1 MPDAVMMVA
10 YPATKPLDTKG
21 YVTRLYSVA
30 DMVVALVPSAAVN
43 VTEVATALGRG
54 DPGARASFDDLG
66 RADASAPTATAVAT
80 EAADAQVRGV

>member
-21 YVTRLYSVA
+21 YVTRLYGAA

-43 VTEVATALGRG
+43 AAEAATASASGV
-54 DPGARASFDDLG
+54 PGIRASFDDLG